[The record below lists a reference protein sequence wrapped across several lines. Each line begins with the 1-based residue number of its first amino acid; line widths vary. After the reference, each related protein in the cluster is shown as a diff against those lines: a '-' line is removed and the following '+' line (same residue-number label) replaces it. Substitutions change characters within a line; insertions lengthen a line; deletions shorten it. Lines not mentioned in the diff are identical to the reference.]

1 MSHLKKN
8 GNMITG
14 AIVMCEMLLSHLLFT
29 FGSDCLSPVADTG
42 NLLTK
47 YIGIWI
53 IQ

>member
-1 MSHLKKN
+1 
-8 GNMITG
+8 MITG